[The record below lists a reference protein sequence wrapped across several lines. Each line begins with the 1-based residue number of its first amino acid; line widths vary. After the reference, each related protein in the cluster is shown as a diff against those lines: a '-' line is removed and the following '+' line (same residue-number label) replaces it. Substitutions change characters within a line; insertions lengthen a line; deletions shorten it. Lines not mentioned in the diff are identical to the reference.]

1 MKKTIV
7 TAAILMGMAALGMA
21 QDTQHQRPVMSLVD
35 ARTDSVTIQVTAG
48 DQGAPYGFLI
58 NWASPRQGK
67 HNVVFDGVGCPE
79 YSLPPYGSVDVTIDG
94 LSGSSCAINESPW
107 PINCGIPIRFLGRLV
122 GLGTS
127 INGFTTLTDPCP

>member
-1 MKKTIV
+1 MIKTIA
-7 TAAILMGMAALGMA
+7 TAVILMGMVALGMA
-21 QDTQHQRPVMSLVD
+21 QNTHQRPIMSLVD
-35 ARTDSVTIQVTAG
+35 AGTNSVTIQVTAG

-67 HNVVFDGVGCPE
+67 HNVVFDGSGCPE
-79 YSLPPYGSVDVTIDG
+79 YSLPPFGSVDVTING
-94 LSGSSCAINESPW
+94 LSGSSCVINESPW
-107 PINCGIPIRFLGRLV
+107 PINCGEAIRFLGRLV